1 METTIKA
8 WGNSQ
13 GIRIPKEI
21 LSQAGVS
28 VDDVMDIS
36 VMDGKIILEKQF
48 RHKTLEERA
57 AAYGGRLMLDGEY
70 DWGEKAGREIW

>member
-1 METTIKA
+1 METMIKT

>member
-1 METTIKA
+1 MKTTIKT

-21 LSQAGVS
+21 LAQAGVS
-28 VDDVMDIS
+28 VNDVMDIS
-36 VMDGKIILEKQF
+36 VVDGKIVLEKKF
-48 RHKTLEERA
+48 RHKSLEERA
-57 AAYGGRLMLDGEY
+57 AEYGGKLFLDGEF